1 MFQDTAPPLNVKDGR
16 SIFAF
21 YPVRLDT
28 NVKLAVSWNLI
39 DEKLHT
45 EY

>member
-1 MFQDTAPPLNVKDGR
+1 MFQDTAPPLKVKDGR
-16 SIFAF
+16 PILAF

-28 NVKLAVSWNLI
+28 KIKLAVSWDLI
-39 DEKLHT
+39 DEGIQA